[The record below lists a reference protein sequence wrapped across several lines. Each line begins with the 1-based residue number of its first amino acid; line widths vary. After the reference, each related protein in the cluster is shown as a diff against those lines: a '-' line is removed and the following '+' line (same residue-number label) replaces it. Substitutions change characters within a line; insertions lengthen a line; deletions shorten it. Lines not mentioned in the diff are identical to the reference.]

1 MSTDKLILTKST
13 TLEQVTDYFKNLG
26 PDKRV
31 RARELG
37 DGRIQLYVRK
47 DSAKQFFTDKLKP
60 DYLTKRDYANAK
72 QQIIDIATRMDI
84 AKRMGIPRDKE
95 SPIQA
100 RLTFSVKKAIEGD
113 GQAHSHDF
121 YTNEFNRRMEYFM
134 NLNK

>member
-1 MSTDKLILTKST
+1 VSTDKLILTKST